1 MIVLGIESTCD
12 ETGAAVAILKDNG
25 VEILSD
31 VKATS
36 AEIYAKYGGI
46 IPEIAAREQVA
57 AIIPV
62 IESAIQQ
69 FAVGSLQL
77 AVERIDAIAVTQGPG
92 LIGSLLIGVETAKTL
107 ALAWKKPLI
116 KVNHVAAHVF
126 ANWIAP
132 TASQLGG
139 RVRPSTGSDTVTQQ
153 HGDTPELPAV
163 ALIVSGGHTDL
174 MLLNSLT
181 DWKWI
186 GGTRDDAAG
195 EAFDKAARIMGLP
208 YPGGPAIS
216 RVAQMADDSRQFADW
231 MRLPRPM
238 IHEDNLEM
246 SFSGLKTALIQ
257 VVGSPAFVHSTSL
270 RTTARSSREHII
282 CALAREFNEAVV
294 DVLVKKTMMA
304 VEKYQ
309 PMSVLLAGGVAANA
323 LLRESLVVS
332 CQLESAKLYVP
343 DLKYCTDNA
352 AMIAACALLRHDYID
367 PLKLRPDSNLA
378 IG

>member
-12 ETGAAVAILKDNG
+12 ETGAAVATLKNNG

-62 IESAIQQ
+62 IETAIQQ
-69 FAVGSLQL
+69 FAVGSLQS

-139 RVRPSTGSDTVTQQ
+139 QAGKLQ
-153 HGDTPELPAV
+153 ELNHC
-163 ALIVSGGHTDL
+163 S
-174 MLLNSLT
+174 LLT
-181 DWKWI
+181 AW
-186 GGTRDDAAG
+186 R
-195 EAFDKAARIMGLP
+195 
-208 YPGGPAIS
+208 
-216 RVAQMADDSRQFADW
+216 
-231 MRLPRPM
+231 
-238 IHEDNLEM
+238 
-246 SFSGLKTALIQ
+246 SF
-257 VVGSPAFVHSTSL
+257 F
-270 RTTARSSREHII
+270 
-282 CALAREFNEAVV
+282 
-294 DVLVKKTMMA
+294 
-304 VEKYQ
+304 
-309 PMSVLLAGGVAANA
+309 
-323 LLRESLVVS
+323 
-332 CQLESAKLYVP
+332 
-343 DLKYCTDNA
+343 
-352 AMIAACALLRHDYID
+352 
-367 PLKLRPDSNLA
+367 
-378 IG
+378 